1 MTCKHLM
8 DNGKQCKANAMV
20 DSKFCFTHNP
30 KTKEQVKEA
39 GRKGGQVSYY
49 KKGLIKANP
58 IDILT
63 DSKMIIYL
71 LADTI
76 NRVRMVQSDG
86 SLDPKAANCIGF
98 LTSKL
103 LDAQKETET
112 KTRLDNIEKVLRR
125 EGFLNN

>member
-1 MTCKHLM
+1 MTCKQVM
-8 DNGKQCKANAMV
+8 SNGEQCKANAMI
-20 DSKFCFTHNP
+20 DSKFCFTHNQ

-39 GRKGGQVSYY
+39 GRKGGQVSCYN
-49 KKGLIKANP
+49 KGLIQADP

-63 DSKMIIYL
+63 DSKMVAYL

-76 NRVRMVQSDG
+76 NRVRRVESDG
-86 SLDPKAANCIGF
+86 SLNIKAANCIGF

-112 KTRLDNIEKVLRR
+112 KTRLDNIEKVLKR